1 MPTSFDVAWG
11 CLAHDDMRERGV
23 MRARALGISP
33 HTNVDPSTGLLTFV
47 GVLVLCTLLGCRQ
60 PEANQANAHKDGDRQ
75 TSSARQTAHE
85 RQNTAERSRP
95 SSEQESASLVRVVTP
110 IPLDSMP
117 APDTICG
124 HAIAFVGWRQDLEDD
139 SERLFFF
146 DPADNGLEI
155 GRHENRWGAD
165 PAESPVYFGK
175 RRPAV
180 ILEPAGAFTVCGA
193 VTMIPR
199 GDATTSE
206 PVDSIADV
214 MPDLSQVLGDKWPG
228 LCGPT
233 SAADVIY
240 AIGSRRKAL
249 VDGLPRGPSREAD
262 AAAIQLII
270 GGAPAVDALSLA
282 GRMGLR
288 KDGAGVT
295 NNGIRDGLAEW
306 LDHRDPGAW
315 VVELDWF
322 DDQEKTP
329 ELQREF
335 FQRLA
340 ASVRSGGGAILC
352 LWPGNEFTDDSTAKA
367 ADVVDASRA
376 ATRSHTAS
384 GGIGPSGEASGNE
397 GTAVSSSGD
406 ADDEGSSAAG
416 TQPGSTAGQQA
427 HGKGRGFSG
436 SKADARAV
444 EASLQK
450 GLQFITRAQDAK
462 AKGDNAKALHDFG
475 EAISVLRPHAAS
487 DSNCRNALARAVEQ
501 ATALGGD
508 FPQQNTSPSGPT
520 SFE

>member
-1 MPTSFDVAWG
+1 
-11 CLAHDDMRERGV
+11 
-23 MRARALGISP
+23 
-33 HTNVDPSTGLLTFV
+33 
-47 GVLVLCTLLGCRQ
+47 
-60 PEANQANAHKDGDRQ
+60 
-75 TSSARQTAHE
+75 
-85 RQNTAERSRP
+85 
-95 SSEQESASLVRVVTP
+95 
-110 IPLDSMP
+110 MP

-249 VDGLPRGPSREAD
+249 VDGLHRGPSREAD

-282 GRMGLR
+282 GRMG
-288 KDGAGVT
+288 
-295 NNGIRDGLAEW
+295 
-306 LDHRDPGAW
+306 
-315 VVELDWF
+315 
-322 DDQEKTP
+322 
-329 ELQREF
+329 
-335 FQRLA
+335 
-340 ASVRSGGGAILC
+340 
-352 LWPGNEFTDDSTAKA
+352 
-367 ADVVDASRA
+367 
-376 ATRSHTAS
+376 
-384 GGIGPSGEASGNE
+384 
-397 GTAVSSSGD
+397 
-406 ADDEGSSAAG
+406 
-416 TQPGSTAGQQA
+416 
-427 HGKGRGFSG
+427 
-436 SKADARAV
+436 
-444 EASLQK
+444 
-450 GLQFITRAQDAK
+450 
-462 AKGDNAKALHDFG
+462 
-475 EAISVLRPHAAS
+475 
-487 DSNCRNALARAVEQ
+487 
-501 ATALGGD
+501 
-508 FPQQNTSPSGPT
+508 
-520 SFE
+520 